1 MPFNTPLEAPNSR
14 GSFQLARERPHS
26 RDAIINID
34 DFDALFSSKTRSRA
48 SILLS
53 RISLTDVNSY
63 QSTRKFEPKS
73 RNIECINS
81 KEQDKE
87 PLAALSASKKG
98 QVPLPALKRLK
109 SQLHLG
115 GAHHRQSQSPASSI
129 YSDRFETS
137 FKNAKNLSH
146 FSPFNSA
153 GDLSINGYY
162 GPESIASSELYSSI
176 SQMEEESSE
185 NYECSFLD
193 DLGQNRKKSSS
204 FSSLPVSP
212 KDKFTKPVSVA
223 TLTCIKEGRVKSHNQ
238 SKKEFYNQPAQSVS
252 NSATKSPILGS
263 SVIGFNKSI
272 KGFLDRR
279 KTSKSIVDE
288 KNFPGPLNLS
298 ASTKSNIN
306 GAKGILSACLK
317 TSIFTPRSNN
327 SPSNCT
333 QITTDNPHLPKK
345 SFASSHSSQNSTC
358 KHIPAPA
365 TVLNTIRTLDN
376 SLYHYRE
383 DAEDF
388 LRRPSSTFPSRA
400 FGFHSET
407 KPCGKEFDRIPDKA
421 ILGSLSL
428 RKKTRTYR
436 SNTFSRFLDPK
447 AQTTNLKQQDATN
460 FENMVS
466 NLWDIQNQ
474 GKTLSCTEVNLKKI
488 EESLTFAERQKLK
501 QINKNDYDEI
511 SDYSCVQEEEGPF
524 PLPSWPNF

>member
-212 KDKFTKPVSVA
+212 KDKFTKP
-223 TLTCIKEGRVKSHNQ
+223 GRVKSHNQ

-365 TVLNTIRTLDN
+365 TR
-376 SLYHYRE
+376 
-383 DAEDF
+383 F
-388 LRRPSSTFPSRA
+388 LEEAFINFPSRA